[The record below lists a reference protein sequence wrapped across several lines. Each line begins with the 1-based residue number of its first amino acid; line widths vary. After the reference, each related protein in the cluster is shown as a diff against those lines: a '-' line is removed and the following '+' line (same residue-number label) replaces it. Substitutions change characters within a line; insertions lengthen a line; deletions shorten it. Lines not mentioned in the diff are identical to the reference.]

1 MGKFQFSTV
10 ENKVAKKDFSM
21 LIPKEAIQFF
31 GSPYLKFKKSDDFGR
46 FELEDEKKFI
56 DVYMLAGVIYYYFQN
71 NEFPNLTFEDL
82 KFTKQEIKDYYN
94 LPYYKELNELRTIA
108 INKEFDNEFIDSQRN
123 YTTDKTPI
131 KLILSENS
139 DLYNYENRK
148 FGSASIQFG
157 GKPFIREIY
166 SF

>member
-1 MGKFQFSTV
+1 MGKYQFSTI
-10 ENKVAKKDFSM
+10 ENKVALKNISM
-21 LIPKEAIQFF
+21 LIPKETIDFF
-31 GSPYLKFKKSDDFGR
+31 GTSHLKFKKSDSFGH
-46 FELEDEKKFI
+46 FQLEDENKFV
-56 DVYMLAGVIYYYFQN
+56 DLYMLAGVIYYYFEN
-71 NEFPNLTFEDL
+71 KEFPNLTFEDL
-82 KFTKQEIKDYYN
+82 KFTKDEIINYYKLDN
-94 LPYYKELNELRTIA
+94 YKELEKFRKLA

-166 SF
+166 

>member
-1 MGKFQFSTV
+1 MGKFQFSTI
-10 ENKVAKKDFSM
+10 ENKVALKNISM
-21 LIPKEAIQFF
+21 LIPKETIDFF
-31 GSPYLKFKKSDDFGR
+31 GTSHLKFKKADSFGH
-46 FELEDEKKFI
+46 FQLEDENKFI
-56 DVYMLAGVIYYYFQN
+56 DIYMLAGVIYYYFEN
-71 NEFPNLTFEDL
+71 KEFPNLTFEDL

-94 LPYYKELNELRTIA
+94 LPNYKELEKFRSIA
-108 INKEFDNEFIDSQRN
+108 INKEFDNEFIDNQRN

-166 SF
+166 